1 MTEEQNEALFYEIV
15 EAIQYK
21 YTQLEEVENEYE
33 LSVKNSKMF
42 KRLYMKHN
50 DKVIANTKMIQ
61 SIKNDINTLNMVKYQ
76 LMYGDNEED
85 ITFDPRETLTHD
97 DIIRVID
104 IMLPNRK

>member
-1 MTEEQNEALFYEIV
+1 MTEEQNEALFFEIV

-21 YTQLEEVENEYE
+21 YFQLKEIEEDYE

-61 SIKNDINTLNMVKYQ
+61 SIKNDINTLNMVKHE

>member
-1 MTEEQNEALFYEIV
+1 MTEEQNEALFFEIV

-21 YTQLEEVENEYE
+21 YSQLEEIEEDYE
-33 LSVKNSKMF
+33 FSVKNSKMF

-61 SIKNDINTLNMVKYQ
+61 SIKNDINTLNMVKHE

>member
-1 MTEEQNEALFYEIV
+1 MTDEKNEALFFEIV

-21 YTQLEEVENEYE
+21 YSQLEEVENDYE

-42 KRLYMKHN
+42 KRLYVKHN

-61 SIKNDINTLNMVKYQ
+61 SIKNDIDTLNMVKHE
-76 LMYGDNEED
+76 LMYGDNEQD
-85 ITFDPRETLTHD
+85 ITYDPTQTITDEE
-97 DIIRVID
+97 IIRIID

>member
-1 MTEEQNEALFYEIV
+1 MTEEQNEALFFEIV

-21 YTQLEEVENEYE
+21 YSQLEELENDYD

-61 SIKNDINTLNMVKYQ
+61 SIKNDIDTLNMVKHE
-76 LMYGDNEED
+76 LMYGDNEQD
-85 ITFDPRETLTHD
+85 ITYDPTQTITHD
-97 DIIRVID
+97 DIIRIID

>member
-1 MTEEQNEALFYEIV
+1 MTEEQNEALFFEIV

-21 YTQLEEVENEYE
+21 YSQLEEVENDYD

-61 SIKNDINTLNMVKYQ
+61 SIKNDINTLNMVKHE

-97 DIIRVID
+97 DIIRIID

>member
-1 MTEEQNEALFYEIV
+1 MTEEQNEALFYETVEAILYKYSQ

-21 YTQLEEVENEYE
+21 YSQLEEVENDYE

-61 SIKNDINTLNMVKYQ
+61 SIKNDINTLNMVKHE
-76 LMYGDNEED
+76 LMYGD
-85 ITFDPRETLTHD
+85 RETLNHEE
-97 DIIRVID
+97 IIRIID

>member
-1 MTEEQNEALFYEIV
+1 MTEEQNEALFFEIV

-21 YTQLEEVENEYE
+21 YSQLEEVENDYE

-42 KRLYMKHN
+42 KRLYVKHN

-61 SIKNDINTLNMVKYQ
+61 SIKNDIDTLNMVKHE
-76 LMYGDNEED
+76 LMYGDNKQD
-85 ITFDPRETLTHD
+85 ITYDLNQTITDEEILR
-97 DIIRVID
+97 IID

>member
-1 MTEEQNEALFYEIV
+1 MTEEQNEALFFEIV

-21 YTQLEEVENEYE
+21 YSQLEEVENDYE

-42 KRLYMKHN
+42 KRLYIKHN

-61 SIKNDINTLNMVKYQ
+61 SIKNDINTLNMVKYE

-85 ITFDPRETLTHD
+85 ITFEPNETLNHEE
-97 DIIRVID
+97 IIRIID

>member
-1 MTEEQNEALFYEIV
+1 MTEEQNEALFFEIV

-21 YTQLEEVENEYE
+21 YSQLEEVENDYE

-42 KRLYMKHN
+42 KRLYVKHN

-61 SIKNDINTLNMVKYQ
+61 SIKNDIDTLNMVKHE
-76 LMYGDNEED
+76 LMYGDNEQD
-85 ITFDPRETLTHD
+85 ITYDPTQTITDEE
-97 DIIRVID
+97 IIRIID

>member
-1 MTEEQNEALFYEIV
+1 MCSSDLFFEIV

-21 YTQLEEVENEYE
+21 YSQLEEVENDYD

-61 SIKNDINTLNMVKYQ
+61 SIKNDINTLNMVKHE
-76 LMYGDNEED
+76 LMYGDNEQD
-85 ITFDPRETLTHD
+85 ITYDPTQTITHD